1 MKVIRFDKSGPASVL
16 TIAEAQ
22 ESEPKSGEIKIK
34 IKASGLNH
42 LDIWLREGKVKVPS
56 LPWIPGCDAAGVV
69 VEVGLHVKAFKT
81 GDRVFVVPGVSCGG
95 CDFCRQKMENFCA
108 TFQIRGAM
116 IPGSHQEYLCPP
128 EDQALHLPANLGF
141 NEGAAFPL
149 TFLTAWHMLA
159 SRARIQKN
167 ETVLIMA
174 GASGLGTAAI
184 QIAKLL
190 GAKVI
195 TTVGD
200 ASRTE
205 SLKDLGAHEVIH
217 HYQENIQEEMMEI
230 TANRGVDVIFDH
242 VGARVWPALLT
253 SLAKGGRMV
262 FCGTTTGGDVAL
274 NLRNIFSRQQ
284 TLMGCTM
291 GNGQDL
297 LEVTKHIASG
307 ALKPLVHKV
316 FPFTEIQKAHQMLE
330 NGGIFGK
337 IILQWEK

>member
-1 MKVIRFDKSGPASVL
+1 MKVIRFAQSGPASVL
-16 TIAEAQ
+16 TIAPAQ
-22 ESEPKSGEIKIK
+22 EPEPKADEIKIK

-42 LDIWLREGKVKVPS
+42 LDIWIREGKVKVPS

-69 VEVGLHVKAFKT
+69 VEVDSHVKTFKT
-81 GDRVFVVPGVSCGG
+81 GDRVFVIPGVSCGE
-95 CDFCRQKMENFCA
+95 CDFCRQKMENYCA
-108 TFQIRGAM
+108 TFQIRGAL
-116 IPGSHQEYLCPP
+116 IPGSHQEYLCVP
-128 EDQALHLPANLGF
+128 ENQAVDLPANLGF

-159 SRARIQKN
+159 TRAHIQKN

-174 GASGLGTAAI
+174 GASGLGCAAI

-190 GAKVI
+190 GARVI

-205 SLKDLGAHEVIH
+205 ALKDLGAHEVIN
-217 HYQENIQEEMMEI
+217 HYQENIQEKIMKQ
-230 TANRGVDVIFDH
+230 TKNCGVNVIFDH
-242 VGARVWPALLT
+242 VGAKVWPTLLT

-274 NLRNIFSRQQ
+274 NLRHIFSRQQ

-291 GNGQDL
+291 GNSQDL
-297 LEVTKHIASG
+297 HEVTRHVASG

-316 FPFTEIQKAHQMLE
+316 FPFTEVQQAHQMLE